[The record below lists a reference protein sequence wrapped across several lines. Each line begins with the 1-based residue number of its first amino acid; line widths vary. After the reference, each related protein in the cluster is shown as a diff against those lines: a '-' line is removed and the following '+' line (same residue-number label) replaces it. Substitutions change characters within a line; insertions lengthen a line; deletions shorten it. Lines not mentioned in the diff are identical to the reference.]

1 MDEFSHLFYVNAY
14 QKFVICYL
22 HLARRA
28 RLRAA
33 RDCEEIGGEIIR
45 KYDLCLA
52 RVKVVGCINRWE
64 QKIFFRVGKYRKKTK
79 LVNKIY

>member
-28 RLRAA
+28 RLRTA

-45 KYDLCLA
+45 KYDLCFA

-64 QKIFFRVGKYRKKTK
+64 QKIFFHLKNIERKQN
-79 LVNKIY
+79 L